1 MPRTALEHFSAI
13 DGYVTPDTAKAL
25 KALMEMAE
33 AAGMAIN
40 PQPVIG
46 SYAPA
51 GRSVSVRLD
60 GSQAQL
66 NKLWSI
72 AVPLGFT
79 PWSRYPIPGTV
90 NETLYFLGPWQ
101 AVLDRL
107 CAEGRG
113 HLSWPAMCKAA
124 WADATLE
131 LNENSEIEELNI
143 FVQAQLHRL
152 GFNAGNLD
160 GVMGTRTLQSLAT
173 LGLESSS
180 TFEQTL
186 ELAIELSGS
195 ETKTQPE
202 SSEKGPWRGQI
213 VGHGLASIAT
223 HGQVAVVRTARG
235 AALTIEGPGRVIAD
249 FVPA

>member
-25 KALMEMAE
+25 KALMDMAGE
-33 AAGMAIN
+33 AGMDLN
-40 PQPVIG
+40 PQPVVG

-60 GSQAQL
+60 GTQPQL

-79 PWSRYPIPGTV
+79 PWSRYPIPGTI

-131 LNENSEIEELNI
+131 LNEISEIEELNVFI
-143 FVQAQLHRL
+143 QAQLHRL

-160 GVMGTRTLQSLAT
+160 GVLGTRTKQALPPSVWTVQPSLNKT
-173 LGLESSS
+173 LNKNLNKPLNSPSNSRAVKRWPRPTVQRMVLGAVRSWV
-180 TFEQTL
+180 TVWR
-186 ELAIELSGS
+186 LSLHMDRWLS
-195 ETKTQPE
+195 CVPHE
-202 SSEKGPWRGQI
+202 
-213 VGHGLASIAT
+213 
-223 HGQVAVVRTARG
+223 VRR
-235 AALTIEGPGRVIAD
+235 
-249 FVPA
+249 